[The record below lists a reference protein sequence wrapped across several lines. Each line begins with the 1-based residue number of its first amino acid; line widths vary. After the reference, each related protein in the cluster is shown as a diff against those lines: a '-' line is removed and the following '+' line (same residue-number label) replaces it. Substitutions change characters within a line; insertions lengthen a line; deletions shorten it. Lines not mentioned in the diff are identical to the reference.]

1 MVDYWKTI
9 GKAAGIVIG
18 LAGFVA
24 VVISMFGDDRP
35 VSRLRPGPAG
45 GGPAGGGGGVWFVGT
60 GQTKKPGSW
69 SSGRHK

>member
-1 MVDYWKTI
+1 MADFWKKV

-18 LAGFVA
+18 LVGFVA
-24 VVISMFGDDRP
+24 MVVSMIRGGRP
-35 VSRLRPGPAG
+35 VSRPRPGPAG
-45 GGPAGGGGGVWFVGT
+45 GGHAGGGGVWFVGT